1 MADQKDASDQSDD
14 ACSKAR
20 LRALLEDLREDP
32 DALIE
37 IILRQAQQIEQL
49 RSLQP
54 IEQIEQL
61 QSQVQAMEEE
71 IDRLRKRVREL
82 NAENDRLREERD
94 EAEQAGKR
102 QAAPFR
108 TREENRS
115 DDPDLPGR
123 EEGHKASYRREPAR
137 IDRQVEAPMEGCPEC
152 GEPVTEVRPIRQVV
166 EELPP
171 IQPEVVELTTYR
183 GECEECG
190 PVETTHPLKTT
201 EATGAA
207 GTHLGPR
214 AQAVALMLR
223 ERHGLTMRRTCGVL
237 KDGFGLDLSPGGLAQ
252 MIQRCA
258 SRLEDEDDR
267 LLEAARSAEVQHVDE
282 TSWWVARPE
291 LGEPERQPEGKES
304 LWWLWVFADE
314 DQTVFRVDPRRD
326 REVVHRTLDS
336 EFEGVLVSDCLATY
350 DDATPLQQKCYAHHL
365 KAISTAQGDYEAKAG
380 EPSSYLSAVRGL
392 LIGAM
397 GLKKAKPDLP
407 SEQAEARRQALEGS
421 ADRLLAP
428 GRADSL
434 TEIEDKIRR
443 RLRKQRD
450 HLFVFLDHQ
459 KVSATNNRAERR
471 LRPAVMRRKLSC
483 GNRTPQGARAFER
496 MASVLETCIQ
506 QGRSVIDYLRATMSL
521 GMEPLPLR

>member
-1 MADQKDASDQSDD
+1 MADSTDHTDRN
-14 ACSKAR
+14 AR
-20 LRALLEDLREDP
+20 LRSALEGLQDDP

-37 IILRQAQQIEQL
+37 IILRQADQI
-49 RSLQP
+49 
-54 IEQIEQL
+54 
-61 QSQVQAMEEE
+61 
-71 IDRLRKRVREL
+71 REL
-82 NAENDRLREERD
+82 NARVGELEQKVQDLNNEVDRLREERD
-94 EAEQAGKR
+94 EAERAGKR

-108 TREENRS
+108 VEEEKRS
-115 DDPDLPGR
+115 DDLDLPGR
-123 EEGHKASYRREPAR
+123 DEGHEASYRREPNQ
-137 IDRQVEAPMEGCPEC
+137 IDRRVEAPMEGCPEC

-171 IQPEVVELTTYR
+171 VEPETVEVTTYR
-183 GECEECG
+183 GECRECG
-190 PVETTHPLKTT
+190 PVETTHRLKTT

-207 GTHLGPR
+207 QVHLGPR
-214 AQAVALMLR
+214 AQAVALLLR
-223 ERHGLTMRRTCGVL
+223 ERHGLTMRRACGVL
-237 KDGFGLDLSPGGLAQ
+237 EDGFGLDLSPGGLAQ

-258 SRLEDEDDR
+258 DRLEEEEER

-291 LGEPERQPEGKES
+291 FGEPERQPEGEES

-350 DDATPLQQKCYAHHL
+350 DEATPVQQKCYAHHL
-365 KAISTAQGDYEAKAG
+365 KAISTAQGDYDAKAG

-392 LIGAM
+392 LLGAKA
-397 GLKKAKPDLP
+397 LKRAKPDLP
-407 SEQAEARRQALEGS
+407 TSQVEEHREALES
-421 ADRLLAP
+421 EADRLLKP

-434 TEIEDKIRR
+434 TEIEDKVRR
-443 RLRKQRD
+443 RLKKQRD
-450 HLFVFLDHQ
+450 HLFVFLDHE
-459 KVSATNNRAERR
+459 KVPATNNRAERR
-471 LRPAVMRRKLSC
+471 LRPAVIRRKLSC
-483 GNRTPQGARAFER
+483 GNRTPRGAEAFER
-496 MASVLETCIQ
+496 MASVLETCVQ

>member
-1 MADQKDASDQSDD
+1 MVDSTDHTDRN
-14 ACSKAR
+14 AR
-20 LRALLEDLREDP
+20 LRETLEGLRDDP

-37 IILRQAQQIEQL
+37 IVLRQA
-49 RSLQP
+49 
-54 IEQIEQL
+54 EQI
-61 QSQVQAMEEE
+61 
-71 IDRLRKRVREL
+71 REL
-82 NAENDRLREERD
+82 NARVEELEQKVRDLNSETERLREERD
-94 EAEQAGKR
+94 EAEREGKR

-108 TREENRS
+108 IGEEERS
-115 DDPDLPGR
+115 DEPDLPGR
-123 EEGHKASYRREPAR
+123 DEGHEASYRREPAR
-137 IDRQVEAPMEGCPEC
+137 IDRRVEAPMEGCPEC

-171 IQPEVVELTTYR
+171 TRPEVVEVTTYR

-207 GTHLGPR
+207 GTCLGPR

-258 SRLEDEDDR
+258 DRLEEEEER

-291 LGEPERQPEGKES
+291 FGEPERQPEGEES

-350 DDATPLQQKCYAHHL
+350 DEATPVQQKCYVHHL
-365 KAISTAQGDYEAKAG
+365 EAISTAQGDYEAKTG
-380 EPSSYLSAVRGL
+380 EPSSYLQSVRGL

-397 GLKKAKPDLP
+397 GLKKARSDLP
-407 SEQAEARRQALEGS
+407 SEQAEARQQALEES

-434 TEIEDKIRR
+434 TEVEDSGPASAEEAAGSPVCVSGSRESASH
-443 RLRKQRD
+443 KQPG
-450 HLFVFLDHQ
+450 
-459 KVSATNNRAERR
+459 RA
-471 LRPAVMRRKLSC
+471 AS
-483 GNRTPQGARAFER
+483 TPGGD
-496 MASVLETCIQ
+496 AS
-506 QGRSVIDYLRATMSL
+506 
-521 GMEPLPLR
+521 

>member
-1 MADQKDASDQSDD
+1 MADSTDHTDRN
-14 ACSKAR
+14 AR
-20 LRALLEDLREDP
+20 LRETLEGLRDDP

-37 IILRQAQQIEQL
+37 IILRQA
-49 RSLQP
+49 
-54 IEQIEQL
+54 EQIRQLTARVEELEQKVRDL
-61 QSQVQAMEEE
+61 NSE
-71 IDRLRKRVREL
+71 IE
-82 NAENDRLREERD
+82 RLREERD
-94 EAEQAGKR
+94 EAEREGKR

-108 TREENRS
+108 VEEEKRAE
-115 DDPDLPGR
+115 DPARPGR
-123 EEGHKASYRREPAR
+123 EEGHEASYRREPTR
-137 IDRQVEAPMEGCPEC
+137 IDRRVEAPMDGCPEC

-171 IQPEVVELTTYR
+171 TRPEVVEVTTYR

-207 GTHLGPR
+207 GTCLGPR

-223 ERHGLTMRRTCGVL
+223 ERHGLTMRRACSVL
-237 KDGFGLDLSPGGLAQ
+237 KDGFGLELSPGGLAQ

-258 SRLEDEDDR
+258 DRLEEEEKR
-267 LLEAARSAEVQHVDE
+267 LLEAARSADVQHVDE

-291 LGEPERQPEGKES
+291 LREPERPPEGQPERQPEGKES

-336 EFEGVLVSDCLATY
+336 EFGGVLVSDCLATY
-350 DDATPLQQKCYAHHL
+350 DGATPVQQKCYAHHL
-365 KAISTAQGDYEAKAG
+365 RAISTAQGDYEAKTG
-380 EPSSYLSAVRGL
+380 ESSSYLRSVRGL

-407 SEQAEARRQALEGS
+407 SEQAKARRQALEES
-421 ADRLLAP
+421 ADRLLKP

-434 TEIEDKIRR
+434 SEIEDKIRC

-450 HLFVFLDHQ
+450 HLFVFLDHE
-459 KVSATNNRAERR
+459 KVEATNNLAERR

-496 MASVLETCIQ
+496 IASVVETCVQ